1 MPALFGWL
9 GQQGIGLGPGGLL
22 GWILIKPINAEQQ
35 IMPSFY
41 ILWYI
46 DKVEVNMNVS
56 YKLFGP
62 DFLLFGARF

>member
-1 MPALFGWL
+1 MPVLFVWL
-9 GQQGIGLGPGGLL
+9 GQQGTGFGPRGPA
-22 GWILIKPINAEQQ
+22 GWILITPINAEQQ

-41 ILWYI
+41 ILRYI

>member
-1 MPALFGWL
+1 MPVLFVWL
-9 GQQGIGLGPGGLL
+9 GQQGTGFGPRGPV

-41 ILWYI
+41 ILRYI
-46 DKVEVNMNVS
+46 DKVKVNMNVS
-56 YKLFGP
+56 YKLLGP

>member
-1 MPALFGWL
+1 MPVLFVWL
-9 GQQGIGLGPGGLL
+9 GQQGTGFGPRSLV

-41 ILWYI
+41 ILRYI